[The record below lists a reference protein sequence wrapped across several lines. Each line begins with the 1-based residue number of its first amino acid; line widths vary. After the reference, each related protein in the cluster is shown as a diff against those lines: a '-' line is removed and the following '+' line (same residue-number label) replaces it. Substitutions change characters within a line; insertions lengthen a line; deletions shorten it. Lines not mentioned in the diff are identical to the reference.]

1 MTDISPSLQCEMY
14 RSANSVRYLAL
25 RSASEFPFSTR
36 ITPRRLTLTDTEC
49 NCQLHFHRPACHLQS
64 SFGRLIGIPFVQTKP
79 NPRGWVNDP
88 ENHIFPGA
96 STMLVGPHWFL
107 RMVVRPCWDRT
118 LTGFTQPRILPCHR
132 HILVVSAIPD
142 VGAVAVAELKGLVLG
157 NGHGDRGANA
167 GVPLDGE
174 PVFHT
179 I

>member
-36 ITPRRLTLTDTEC
+36 ITPRRLTLTGTEC

-88 ENHIFPGA
+88 EKSHFPRRLDYARRA
-96 STMLVGPHWFL
+96 SLVPANGRSSPLGRNINGVYPATNTAMPQTHSGSF
-107 RMVVRPCWDRT
+107 RH
-118 LTGFTQPRILPCHR
+118 TGCRRRCC
-132 HILVVSAIPD
+132 S
-142 VGAVAVAELKGLVLG
+142 
-157 NGHGDRGANA
+157 
-167 GVPLDGE
+167 
-174 PVFHT
+174 
-179 I
+179 